1 MTKVLGIDPGTHRVG
16 WGLIDGTVAKQHHLA
31 SGCIEVPPLTE
42 LGSYLQNLH
51 SQITSLL
58 QIHKPKLVAIEK
70 LFFQKN
76 LKTAI
81 TVSQAR
87 GVVLLAITENNIP
100 FVEYSPNIIKL
111 VVTGNGQNDKKTV
124 ARMVGLLLGV
134 NTPSVDD
141 TSDALAIAITGLI
154 YAKKDKTL

>member
-1 MTKVLGIDPGTHRVG
+1 MSKVLGIDPGTHRVG
-16 WGLIDGTVAKQHHLA
+16 WGLIDGSVTKQRHLA
-31 SGCIEVPPLTE
+31 SGCIEVPPLTQ

-51 SQITSLL
+51 SQVSLL
-58 QIHKPKLVAIEK
+58 LKTHQPELVAIEK

-76 LKTAI
+76 VKTAI

-87 GVVLLAITENNIP
+87 GVIMLAIAENKIP
-100 FVEYSPNIIKL
+100 FVEYSPNTIKS
-111 VVTGNGQNDKKTV
+111 VVTGNGQSDKKTV
-124 ARMVGLLLGV
+124 ERMVRLLLGV

-154 YAKKDKTL
+154 YANKKHL